1 MKTTEMTMRNN
12 SEVIVAV
19 TTVELSCLVASLFRR
34 LNMETHTTPV
44 SGRATARFRFW
55 RVDVCCFLGA
65 MVGLRASRLT
75 SAAEA
80 FLLMPLVRA
89 NASAPDAI
97 PDVRLL

>member
-1 MKTTEMTMRNN
+1 
-12 SEVIVAV
+12 
-19 TTVELSCLVASLFRR
+19 
-34 LNMETHTTPV
+34 
-44 SGRATARFRFW
+44 
-55 RVDVCCFLGA
+55 